1 MTDAD
6 RRRDMRLQVGREVL
20 IRNLTAD
27 SKTTS
32 AVIENV
38 SQGGCLISTDES
50 LTLDDAIQLSVD
62 DTIYLGQV
70 VHRLHKGGE
79 SFTGIRFE
87 HRLSEVRLQRIA
99 RCYADPGQ
107 VFFHSG
113 TIIFPDGANVLESEE
128 RG

>member
-6 RRRDMRLQVGREVL
+6 RRQDMRLQVGREVL

-27 SKTTS
+27 GKTAS

-38 SQGGCLISTDES
+38 SRGGCLISTDES
-50 LTLDDAIQLSVD
+50 LTLDDAIQLSID

-70 VHRLHKGGE
+70 AHTLHKRGG

-87 HRLSEVRLQRIA
+87 HRLSEAQLQRVA
-99 RCYADPGQ
+99 RCYFA
-107 VFFHSG
+107 
-113 TIIFPDGANVLESEE
+113 VLPRVDEF
-128 RG
+128 